1 MTLWLDAY
9 WRRVLAVLRVAQVV
23 LTLTGLTVSALNN
36 WHLATILWTAVY
48 LCSFGEARLLE
59 RELNTVTRQLEEKET

>member
-23 LTLTGLTVSALNN
+23 LTLTGLTVSALDN
-36 WHLATILWTAVY
+36 WQLATILWTAAY
-48 LCSFGEARLLE
+48 MCSWVEGRLLE
-59 RELNTVTRQLEEKET
+59 RELNAVTRQLEEKET